1 MSLNVPDITRWGP
14 VCHCGQAADYAHRHG
29 TRDGVEWIAV
39 LRPPQWS
46 SIAWGLRTVSTA

>member
-46 SIAWGLRTVSTA
+46 SIAWGLRAVSTA